1 MNSKFIAWAQIVS
14 FRNPQPRGN
23 SREAIDHAYSLGF
36 DGVEMDLQ
44 LTRDGVPV
52 LMHDDTIDATT
63 NGTGRVKDYTF
74 LELQMY
80 TLGHWQG
87 WQTRIVSLEEAL
99 QANGPRGTFLCDM
112 RVEAGAIGA
121 IQRAVARAEFD
132 PARLQIS
139 VYNRTEGEV
148 FKRGIP
154 EAAVFVKTYEMGPE
168 IAPSTIEQRVGD
180 LDGLMVQVPDK
191 SPSIRPLV
199 DRLHEMGKRIVT
211 FVHFGGFEPSGLQ
224 RLVDDRVDF
233 ILTMNHQYADEIR
246 RCGRILP

>member
-1 MNSKFIAWAQIVS
+1 
-14 FRNPQPRGN
+14 
-23 SREAIDHAYSLGF
+23 
-36 DGVEMDLQ
+36 
-44 LTRDGVPV
+44 
-52 LMHDDTIDATT
+52 
-63 NGTGRVKDYTF
+63 
-74 LELQMY
+74 MY